1 MHARRM
7 DGSSNARGAS
17 ARADARNLRGISH
30 EFGEASGRGLRGEAA
45 PLSWLRLVEHGTADR
60 RTERD
65 GPHAGVAA
73 GAARAVACEG
83 AQDAARIAPRRVASL
98 KVGPMAARRSAS
110 PALETP
116 EIAAAA
122 EPVSALAAEPGAS
135 ASPEQPSTGDS
146 SERSRIVAELYQANY
161 HRVFGFA
168 RRLVGDDEAE
178 EVAHEAFCRL
188 LKVRNLERMTI
199 STAYLLRIAEN
210 LIRRKYER
218 AQRYR
223 VVLERS
229 GMVVSDTTEDSQ
241 VSRRPGGAGSCELE
255 ESGFDSSRLAT
266 VLRQLT
272 NEEQAA
278 VRLIVCD
285 GLGYQAAARAL
296 GVPVSTIN
304 NWKYRGLVKL
314 RQLIDAPAGSQSR
327 ASTRG
332 FLAAAI

>member
-1 MHARRM
+1 M
-7 DGSSNARGAS
+7 DGFDDARGALT
-17 ARADARNLRGISH
+17 RADARNLRGISH
-30 EFGEASGRGLRGEAA
+30 EFDEAGGRGLRRDAA
-45 PLSWLRLVEHGTADR
+45 PLSWPRLVEHGTADR

-65 GPHAGVAA
+65 GPHAGA
-73 GAARAVACEG
+73 GSAVA
-83 AQDAARIAPRRVASL
+83 RPVASL
-98 KVGPMAARRSAS
+98 KVGPMAAGRPAS
-110 PALETP
+110 SSFETL
-116 EIAAAA
+116 AVTTA
-122 EPVSALAAEPGAS
+122 EVEVDIDSSVSS
-135 ASPEQPSTGDS
+135 EQPSAGAS
-146 SERSRIVAELYQANY
+146 SERSRIVAELYRANY

-178 EVAHEAFCRL
+178 EVAHESFCRL

-199 STAYLLRIAEN
+199 STAYLLRIADN

-241 VSRRPGGAGSCELE
+241 VSRRPGGTGSCDFE
-255 ESGFDSSRLAT
+255 ESGFDSSRLAA

-278 VRLIVCD
+278 VRLIVCE
-285 GLGYQAAARAL
+285 GLGYQAAARSL

-314 RQLIDAPAGSQSR
+314 RQLIDAPSGSESR
-327 ASTRG
+327 AAASG

>member
-1 MHARRM
+1 MHERRM
-7 DGSSNARGAS
+7 DGLSNARGAS

-30 EFGEASGRGLRGEAA
+30 EFDEAGGRGLRRDAA
-45 PLSWLRLVEHGTADR
+45 PLSWTRLVEHGTADR

-65 GPHAGVAA
+65 GPHV
-73 GAARAVACEG
+73 GAERAVA
-83 AQDAARIAPRRVASL
+83 RPVASL
-98 KVGPMAARRSAS
+98 KVGPMAAGRLAS
-110 PALETP
+110 SLLETS
-116 EIAAAA
+116 AVTTA
-122 EPVSALAAEPGAS
+122 EAEVDIDSSVSS
-135 ASPEQPSTGDS
+135 EQSSTGAS
-146 SERSRIVAELYQANY
+146 SERSRIVAELYRANY

-168 RRLVGDDEAE
+168 RRLVSDDEAE

-199 STAYLLRIAEN
+199 SAAYLLRIAEN

-223 VVLERS
+223 VILERS
-229 GMVVSDTTEDSQ
+229 GMVVSEHTEDVRMLRQ
-241 VSRRPGGAGSCELE
+241 PGGAGARDAEEVEL
-255 ESGFDSSRLAT
+255 DSARLAT

-278 VRLIVCD
+278 VRLIVCE
-285 GLGYQAAARAL
+285 GLGYQAAARSL

-314 RQLIDAPAGSQSR
+314 RQLID
-327 ASTRG
+327 TRSEPEPHAAVREC
-332 FLAAAI
+332 LATAI

>member
-7 DGSSNARGAS
+7 DGSSDARGAS
-17 ARADARNLRGISH
+17 SRADARNLRGISH
-30 EFGEASGRGLRGEAA
+30 EFDEAGGRGLRRETAT
-45 PLSWLRLVEHGTADR
+45 LSWLRLVEHGTADR

-65 GPHAGVAA
+65 GPHV
-73 GAARAVACEG
+73 GAPGAVA
-83 AQDAARIAPRRVASL
+83 RPVASL
-98 KVGPMAARRSAS
+98 EVGPAAARRPAAS
-110 PALETP
+110 SIETP
-116 EIAAAA
+116 VVAAA
-122 EPVSALAAEPGAS
+122 EPTVDADASVSS
-135 ASPEQPSTGDS
+135 EQPSTSDS
-146 SERSRIVAELYQANY
+146 SERSRIVAELYRANY

-210 LIRRKYER
+210 LVRRKYER

-229 GMVVSDTTEDSQ
+229 GMVVSETTEDSHM
-241 VSRRPGGAGSCELE
+241 SRRPGGAGSGDLE
-255 ESGFDSSRLAT
+255 ECGFDSSRLAT
-266 VLRQLT
+266 VLHQLT

-314 RQLIDAPAGSQSR
+314 RQLIDAPAGPESR
-327 ASTRG
+327 AAPRG

>member
-1 MHARRM
+1 M
-7 DGSSNARGAS
+7 DGSSDARGAS
-17 ARADARNLRGISH
+17 TRADARNLRGISR
-30 EFGEASGRGLRGEAA
+30 EFDEAGGGGLRRDAA

-73 GAARAVACEG
+73 GTARAVACDVSH
-83 AQDAARIAPRRVASL
+83 DATHATTRRVASL
-98 KVGPMAARRSAS
+98 KVGPAAARGPAS
-110 PALETP
+110 PALE
-116 EIAAAA
+116 
-122 EPVSALAAEPGAS
+122 
-135 ASPEQPSTGDS
+135 SPEVAIATEPDVELPAAPDSSVSSDQPSAGAS
-146 SERSRIVAELYQANY
+146 SERSRIVAELYRANY

-229 GMVVSDTTEDSQ
+229 GMVVSDTTEDSR
-241 VSRRPGGAGSCELE
+241 VSRRPGGAGSCDFE
-255 ESGFDSSRLAT
+255 ESGFDSSRLAA

-278 VRLIVCD
+278 VRLIVCE
-285 GLGYQAAARAL
+285 GLGYQAAARSL

-314 RQLIDAPAGSQSR
+314 RQLIDAPSGSESR
-327 ASTRG
+327 AAASG